1 MATNKTTKTNK
12 TDNTDKTSKSKCTCN
27 CNHDNHDNDS
37 AAELKSVK
45 EVLEQIFGKIT
56 RTQCCDEPE
65 AESETPRKKSISD
78 LKLITAQDNAYDN
91 DKSLVSFLLGGFTT
105 LTESATN
112 TEIPEEKISIDIVSL
127 MAAIHD
133 IYLHGVRDG
142 YLRHQ
147 VKSFESL
154 LSTDSA
160 KILFKELASEDD
172 TGSGCEDAAD
182 YNEKIDDK
190 SAKSLIKL
198 LALVH
203 PVVKDEHLKDSNED
217 SEDTEDTEKSKDKP
231 EETKDDKSSVTSV
244 TTYQVKLTDAVSG
257 DVVEVTASSQEEL
270 VAKINKLKD
279 DGDIPAIVADKVIS
293 DVIKSDED
301 DEDNDDDNDNDEDNV
316 EDKPTKQSK
325 KFTKPT
331 KPAKPAKDTK
341 DNKADKST
349 KTRKCASDKQVDTSS
364 LIDKLFDMF

>member
-1 MATNKTTKTNK
+1 MT
-12 TDNTDKTSKSKCTCN
+12 
-27 CNHDNHDNDS
+27 
-37 AAELKSVK
+37 
-45 EVLEQIFGKIT
+45 
-56 RTQCCDEPE
+56 
-65 AESETPRKKSISD
+65 
-78 LKLITAQDNAYDN
+78 
-91 DKSLVSFLLGGFTT
+91 
-105 LTESATN
+105 
-112 TEIPEEKISIDIVSL
+112 
-127 MAAIHD
+127 AIHD

-154 LSTDSA
+154 LATDSA

-172 TGSGCEDAAD
+172 TSCEDAAD

-217 SEDTEDTEKSKDKP
+217 TEDTEKSKDKP
-231 EETKDDKSSVTSV
+231 EETKDDKSSVASV

-270 VAKINKLKD
+270 IAKINKLKD

-301 DEDNDDDNDNDEDNV
+301 DEDDEDNDDDNDEDNV
-316 EDKPTKQSK
+316 EDKSTKQSK

-341 DNKADKST
+341 DNKSDKST